1 MIIQQLQSK
10 ATPCKMNNFS
20 YISIDNYSYRSDRE
34 VYDVGRANDKA
45 YHNELEHSTK
55 AIFERRLT
63 NIG

>member
-1 MIIQQLQSK
+1 
-10 ATPCKMNNFS
+10 MNNFS